1 MSTTSKS
8 PPKVLLAAHAAA
20 KEALPEYAHRN
31 SPKKFT
37 QHQLFACLVLKAFH
51 KVDYRGIEA
60 ILADAPA
67 LREAIDMKR
76 VPHFTTLHK
85 AEMRL
90 LKLASAARLLEA
102 TITLA
107 IRAKCMKRRVLLA
120 AVDGTGFETRHISSY
135 YVSRRRRCQEGY
147 ETTSYTRFPK
157 AGILCDCAS
166 HMILSVV
173 AGRGPGPDIQHFRK
187 ALSSVPDVV
196 GVETILADAGYDSEA
211 SHVYAREDCGMR
223 SVIPPKIGRPTA
235 KLPSGRWRR
244 VMAAR
249 FDKQKYGQRWQ
260 CETVNS
266 MIKRLLGSALRA
278 RTYWRQCREI
288 TLRAITLNVMILWR
302 PIRGFLQSIP
312 DPVILFILYLTP
324 LSSQNI
330 QGAADLVCARA
341 RAG

>member
-1 MSTTSKS
+1 
-8 PPKVLLAAHAAA
+8 
-20 KEALPEYAHRN
+20 
-31 SPKKFT
+31 
-37 QHQLFACLVLKAFH
+37 
-51 KVDYRGIEA
+51 
-60 ILADAPA
+60 
-67 LREAIDMKR
+67 MKR

-85 AEMRL
+85 AELRL

-107 IRAKCMKRRVLLA
+107 IRAKRMKRCVLLA
-120 AVDGTGFETRHISSY
+120 AVDGTGFETRHISAY

-173 AGRGPGPDIQHFRK
+173 AGRGPGPDIKHIRK

-196 GVETILADAGYDSEA
+196 HVDTILADAGYDSEA
-211 SHVYAREDCGMR
+211 SHVYARDDCGMR
-223 SVIPPKIGRPTA
+223 SIIPAKIGRPTA

-244 VMAAR
+244 VMATR
-249 FDKQKYGQRWQ
+249 FDKRKYGQRWQ

-288 TLRAITLNVMILWR
+288 TLRAITLNVMILWHQ
-302 PIRGFLQSIP
+302 IGAFLQSTP
-312 DPVILFILYLTP
+312 DIFSRVTDPTP
-324 LSSQNI
+324 CGPKS
-330 QGAADLVCARA
+330 
-341 RAG
+341 

>member
-8 PPKVLLAAHAAA
+8 PRKVLLAAHAAA

-31 SPKKFT
+31 SPKRFT
-37 QHQLFACLVLKAFH
+37 QHQLFACLVLKTFH

-60 ILADAPA
+60 ILADSPA
-67 LREAIDMKR
+67 LREAIGMKR

-90 LKLASAARLLEA
+90 LKLASATRLLEA

-135 YVSRRRRCQEGY
+135 YVSRRKRCQKGY

-173 AGRGPGPDIQHFRK
+173 TGRGPGPDIKHFRK

-196 GVETILADAGYDSEA
+196 HVETILADAGYDSEA
-211 SHVYAREDCGMR
+211 SHVYAREDCGIR
-223 SVIPPKIGRPTA
+223 SIIPPKIGRPTA
-235 KLPSGRWRR
+235 KPPSGRWRR
-244 VMAAR
+244 VMATR
-249 FDKQKYGQRWQ
+249 FNKQKYGQCWQ
-260 CETVNS
+260 YETVTS

-288 TLRAITLNVMILWR
+288 TLRAIALNVRILWR
-302 PIRGFLQSIP
+302 QIGGFLQSTP
-312 DPVILFILYLTP
+312 DPFDPPEIRLNKD
-324 LSSQNI
+324 S
-330 QGAADLVCARA
+330 
-341 RAG
+341 